1 MSSSIKSFGKINI
14 EEGESMKEECCIPL
28 GNESVCVKD
37 ECGHWSI
44 EEKRCT
50 YYDKETKP

>member
-1 MSSSIKSFGKINI
+1 
-14 EEGESMKEECCIPL
+14 MKEECCIPL

-44 EEKRCT
+44 VEERCT